1 MSGRPAAFL
10 DRDGTLN
17 REVDY
22 LCRPEDLQLLP
33 GAAEAV
39 VRLREAGFAVVVVTN
54 QSAVARGFI
63 TEADLEEIHGEMRR
77 QLNRAGAEVDGI
89 YYCPHH
95 PDQGNAPYRTV
106 CDCRKPKPGLLLRAA
121 SELDL
126 DLGRSTMVGD
136 KIADLQAGWNAG
148 CRAVLV
154 LTGYG
159 EKMRAQ
165 ADPKTLS
172 RIDYVAKA
180 LPDATDWIL
189 RRK

>member
-22 LCRPEDLQLLP
+22 LSRPEDLQLLP

-39 VRLREAGFAVVVVTN
+39 VHLREAGFAVVVVTN

-63 TEADLEEIHGEMRR
+63 TEADLEEIHGEMRQ
-77 QLNRAGAEVDGI
+77 QLSRAGAEVDGI
-89 YYCPHH
+89 YCCPHH
-95 PDQGNAPYRTV
+95 PDQGVAPYRTA

-136 KIADLQAGWNAG
+136 NLTDLQAGWNAG

-172 RIDYVAKA
+172 RIDYVAEA
-180 LPDATDWIL
+180 LPDAADWIL
-189 RRK
+189 RR